1 MGFVDKGREPA
12 LIIPA
17 LRPIYERTAIL
28 YYPLLRIVAGA
39 FLLAHGWPKLI
50 NGAASLVPLLTRL
63 GFTPPL
69 FWAWVLTLTE
79 TAGAVLIMLGLFTRL
94 VAAMLVV
101 EFAVIVFMVHWPRG
115 FSSAANGWEYPAMWG
130 LVFFV
135 IMLRGG
141 GPYSLDRKLG
151 REF

>member
-17 LRPIYERTAIL
+17 LRPLYERTSIL
-28 YYPLLRIVAGA
+28 YYPLLRIVAGG
-39 FLLAHGWPKLI
+39 FLLVHGWPKF
-50 NGAASLVPLLTRL
+50 NAGAAALVPFLTRI
-63 GFTPPL
+63 GFEPPI
-69 FWAWVLTLTE
+69 FWAWVLVLME
-79 TAGAVLIMLGLFTRL
+79 TVGALCIIFGLFVRPIAL
-94 VAAMLVV
+94 AAVI
-101 EFAVIVFMVHWPRG
+101 EFAVIVWVHSPRG
-115 FSSAANGWEYPAMWG
+115 FGAAGNGWEYPAFWG

-135 IMLRGG
+135 ILLRGG